1 MILLRQ
7 FRGHVNYTCS
17 QAESVRGSVCGPR
30 RPRASQSYDHLET
43 DHYAAI
49 NIARSSRHGYVSDDD
64 SSSGSNGDDD
74 RYAKIRPRTRP
85 GQLQEPGERMVTSKS
100 QDMWAAPA
108 SRCEVGGWSRATQF
122 WALLY

>member
-1 MILLRQ
+1 MLI
-7 FRGHVNYTCS
+7 TCS
-17 QAESVRGSVCGPR
+17 QAESVRSSVCGPP

-43 DHYAAI
+43 QEHYAAI
-49 NIARSSRHGYVSDDD
+49 NIARSSRHGYVSDDE